1 MVPLPK
7 LLVLL
12 VASSDGIPVVA
23 LPAPTRVASLTARLV
38 YHNKKHDIAGL
49 TRSSFFY
56 AICHSIFM
64 GHAKVLPLPTTI
76 ANTSQP
82 VLVSRQRRHSDLAFW
97 ILIVLCDCTSRS
109 AGQVPDRRRSQ
120 STNSNRPQIQRHTTC
135 SRGFLG
141 RPTTL
146 VAQLMPLSRR

>member
-1 MVPLPK
+1 MVPLTK
-7 LLVLL
+7 LLILL

-23 LPAPTRVASLTARLV
+23 LPAPTRVASSTARLV
-38 YHNKKHDIAGL
+38 FHHKKHDIAGL
-49 TRSSFFY
+49 TRSSLLY
-56 AICHSIFM
+56 AFCHSIFM
-64 GHAKVLPLPTTI
+64 RHAILPLSTAI

-97 ILIVLCDCTSRS
+97 ILIVLCDRTSRS
-109 AGQVPDRRRSQ
+109 AGQVPDRRSSQ
-120 STNSNRPQIQRHTTC
+120 STNSNRPQIQRHTTS